1 MIDSHVH
8 LNSTQFDQTVDETIQ
23 RSMAVG
29 VNAFICIGY
38 DAVTNMK
45 AIAIAEKY
53 PAVFCTIGFHPE
65 VAKLVTPADLESLE
79 VMLKHPKV
87 VGIGEC
93 GLDYYW
99 DKSAIT
105 EQKYVFQAQIELANK
120 LNLPI
125 IVHMRDSTL
134 DTLKMLQTYKHQSTS
149 GIMHCY
155 SGSAEMVPDFIKENL
170 YISLAGPVTF
180 KNAVTPKEVAKIV
193 PIERLLIETDAPY
206 LAPVPYRGKQNTPEY
221 LPYTLREVAKLRDID
236 VDKLDQITEA
246 NTIRLFKLTLINES
260 HST

>member
-8 LNSTQFDQTVDETIQ
+8 LNSTQFDTIVDETIKK
-23 RSMAVG
+23 SMAVG

-45 AIAIAEKY
+45 AISIAETY
-53 PAVFCTIGFHPE
+53 ENVYCTIGFHPE
-65 VAKLVTPADLESLE
+65 VAKMVTDADLVSLE
-79 VMLKHPKV
+79 EMLKHPKV

-99 DKSAIT
+99 DKSAIE
-105 EQKYVFQAQIELANK
+105 EQKFVFKSQIELANK
-120 LNLPI
+120 LNLPLI
-125 IVHMRDSTL
+125 IHMRDSAFDTL
-134 DTLKMLQTYKHQSTS
+134 DMIKTYKAKSTS

-155 SGSAEMVPDFIKENL
+155 SGSAQMVDDFIKENL

-180 KNAVTPKEVAKIV
+180 KNAVTPKEVAKVI

-206 LAPVPYRGKQNTPEY
+206 LAPMPYRGKQNTPEY
-221 LPYTLREVAKLRDID
+221 LPYTLAEIAKIREIDRDL
-236 VDKLDQITEA
+236 LDQITEA
-246 NTIRLFKLTLINES
+246 NTIRLFQLNRNK
-260 HST
+260 

>member
-8 LNSTQFDQTVDETIQ
+8 LNSTQFDTIVDETIKK
-23 RSMAVG
+23 SMAVG

-45 AIAIAEKY
+45 AISISERY
-53 PAVFCTIGFHPE
+53 DNVYCTIGFHPE
-65 VAKLVTPADLESLE
+65 VAKMVTDADLASLE
-79 VMLKHPKV
+79 AMLKHPKV

-99 DKSAIT
+99 DKSAIE
-105 EQKYVFQAQIELANK
+105 EQKFVFKSQIELANK
-120 LNLPI
+120 LNLPLI
-125 IVHMRDSTL
+125 IHMRDSAF
-134 DTLKMLQTYKHQSTS
+134 DTLEMIKTYKAKSTS

-155 SGSAEMVPDFIKENL
+155 SGSAQMVDDFIKENL

-180 KNAVTPKEVAKIV
+180 KNAVTPKEVAKII

-206 LAPVPYRGKQNTPEY
+206 LAPMPYRGKQNTPEY
-221 LPYTLREVAKLRDID
+221 LPYTLAEIARIREIDRDL
-236 VDKLDQITEA
+236 LDQITEA
-246 NTIRLFKLTLINES
+246 NTIRLFQLSRNK
-260 HST
+260 

>member
-8 LNSTQFDQTVDETIQ
+8 LNATQFDTIVDETIKK
-23 RSMAVG
+23 SMAVG

-45 AIAIAEKY
+45 AISIAETY
-53 PAVFCTIGFHPE
+53 ENVYCTIGFHPE
-65 VAKLVTPADLESLE
+65 VAKMVTDADLVSLE
-79 VMLKHPKV
+79 AMLKHPKV

-99 DKSAIT
+99 DKSAIE
-105 EQKYVFQAQIELANK
+105 EQKFVFKSQIELANK
-120 LNLPI
+120 LNLPLI
-125 IVHMRDSTL
+125 IHMRDSAFDTL
-134 DTLKMLQTYKHQSTS
+134 DMIKTYKAKSTS

-155 SGSAEMVPDFIKENL
+155 SGSAQMVDDFIKENL

-180 KNAVTPKEVAKIV
+180 KNAVTPKEVAKVI

-206 LAPVPYRGKQNTPEY
+206 LAPMPYRGKQNTPEY
-221 LPYTLREVAKLRDID
+221 LPYTLAEIAKIREID
-236 VDKLDQITEA
+236 LDLLDQITEA
-246 NTIRLFKLTLINES
+246 NTIRLFQLNRNK
-260 HST
+260 

>member
-8 LNSTQFDQTVDETIQ
+8 LNSTQFDTIVDETIKK
-23 RSMAVG
+23 SMAVG

-45 AIAIAEKY
+45 AIAIAETY
-53 PAVFCTIGFHPE
+53 ENVYCTIGFHPE
-65 VAKLVTPADLESLE
+65 VAKMVTDADLVSLE
-79 VMLKHPKV
+79 EMLKHPKV

-99 DKSAIT
+99 DKSAIE
-105 EQKYVFQAQIELANK
+105 EQKFVFKSQIELANK
-120 LNLPI
+120 LNLPLI
-125 IVHMRDSTL
+125 IHMRDSAFDTL
-134 DTLKMLQTYKHQSTS
+134 DMIKTYKAKSTS

-155 SGSAEMVPDFIKENL
+155 SGSAQMVDDFIKENL

-180 KNAVTPKEVAKIV
+180 KNAVTPKEVAKVV

-206 LAPVPYRGKQNTPEY
+206 LAPMPYRGKQNTPEY
-221 LPYTLREVAKLRDID
+221 LPYTLAEIAKIREIDRDL
-236 VDKLDQITEA
+236 LDQITEA
-246 NTIRLFKLTLINES
+246 NTIRLFQLNRNK
-260 HST
+260 